1 MDDLFADIPAAGAT
15 PAGPDLFD
23 DIPVKAKPA
32 KSIGGQAADI
42 GRQFTSGVALPFSG
56 ALKGAAIGG
65 ALAERANPA
74 NAQNTSDAD
83 GYEAAAKSLEED
95 IELLPD
101 EDSKAFAREEVAR
114 LRALAEQ
121 RRTLAS
127 TPSATSRTPAK
138 ERLPYRIGQSIDDFV
153 SDTVGKVA
161 PEDVGLGGQVAQG
174 LGNFAGMGAATV
186 GATVVGGPV
195 AGAATGAV
203 MGYGM
208 NASQVYEE
216 ALATGVDED
225 TALDAAKWAG
235 LVGMS
240 EVIPVFRAL
249 KFAPKGFS
257 TKAMN
262 VLKDAAEEGGQEG
275 VSQVLNNWIAQG
287 YYDPER
293 GFSDGVAESMLVGSI
308 VGGTVGVTVGV
319 MSPSE
324 KAALNTAPPAAA
336 PPAAPADNGIAPDTA
351 AALGASPRSADE
363 IARQVMASK
372 SKPATQPGNAPA
384 EAAAPA
390 TEQVAKPTEQV
401 ASPAAEAA
409 GDTIETVPEAPATI
423 ENQNA
428 ALLDPKNKRKAV
440 FIPNS
445 SYEAGEVDEPDGKSI
460 GRLVLPEGILFF
472 NKAKGYTGNDIRS
485 LYKSGRLGSVL
496 GLGEFNKA
504 DVAESMAQ
512 GSPEAAVTER
522 TPDGVEVK
530 AAAGTQETA
539 PDQLA
544 ALEADKTPGNTVQV
558 ESPAKVLADRIAAR
572 QVAPVASP
580 VAPPAP
586 APAPAPVEAQAPAPA
601 PAPAPAAPSA
611 AARANAELDAAQA
624 KAQTIRENAI
634 RALAPQ
640 IEALGMTVDQAL
652 ALPRGEQ
659 QKIIERAK
667 KPKAAPEKAQAVKDV
682 SKTREEPVTPVG
694 NTAPLAEA
702 APAEEPKKPGK
713 TQVFITDE
721 ATQAATKAYNDEI
734 AARAAETNKPT
745 TEEKVEART
754 GRVDAV
760 KKQIGTKTYTSA
772 GEEAEARGRAGGAR
786 RGKPFWAKVREDAET
801 AADLLKRVPDELV
814 PVSSVDGKVKLISR
828 LEGIIN
834 EATERGFVFKGKST
848 YDTNTDAV
856 VWLNDAK
863 MMLGKLKANLTNGKV
878 SYAEIEGFLMDEI
891 ATKRGDGSLLR
902 ERRIA
907 AGNDTK
913 KPSGGAAIE
922 NVADTSGDTSP
933 GNEIDDIVNN
943 DPDKEDV
950 AVTTEDL
957 AAQKEKDAP
966 PKALPDTA
974 TARDDAEIGARVT
987 ANKRSVGSL
996 QSLDESEQYA
1006 KQLEKVGMT
1015 PREWRELNDEDPERA
1030 KQIMDKAKADSV
1042 KTISANSLSEEEKAA
1057 MVARLM
1063 GARSSRA
1070 IDTDEETDSSPSG
1083 ADVAGAMASMD
1094 ASDIDTFILTDID
1107 EMIAEKAFINALV
1120 TKNKILSPR
1129 EAKLQQTLA
1138 RELSKAINKVAGET
1152 GVYVLSDEAFN
1163 SMAPSSTMGFYLKEV
1178 DAIFV
1183 RRSAMTDRNV
1193 LAHIMLHEG
1202 SHAAF
1207 EAAIEASPTLKAQLE
1222 TLRVKVEQHAVD
1234 TNYDGSKYAFKDV
1247 HEFLAEAWSNPQFQ
1261 EFLANTPLSMKER
1274 ADLGLKGPQTISV
1287 KSAILW
1293 LKNAVA
1299 NVLNIKEAFTS
1310 AGYPAGTKSTMDAV
1324 LDIAGRL
1331 LEAAPQARA
1340 DMEAAVAAGLEDG
1353 GSRPMTTDAT
1363 PKNPGLVNKLKA
1375 RGLNARQAGKV
1386 ASIIRKEFGGKATD
1400 AQLDEIAALIREET
1414 NAAAEMVKAA
1424 KAQGAKV
1431 KEQSRKLNEDA
1442 LEAAV
1447 KDFTPG
1453 KNPGRPWLLGLLTN
1467 SQIGRVADRFYGKDN
1482 NPVRKIAELIER
1494 RRVRR
1499 DRYMSDMGSV
1509 VEDIVKA
1516 QSTHTKEQMEALFS
1530 LAHDATMA
1538 GAHPDYALDHEMNAH
1553 LGKDAL
1559 SGMFGKGAHSKLMAA
1574 YKALPKE
1581 LKELYVRTRE
1591 TLTDAQNRM
1600 TFGVMRNI
1608 LNKAGFTDEA
1618 MIRRFHE
1625 DTATEADFAMV
1636 GEELANHL
1644 VNAAEL
1650 KKIRGPYFNLV
1661 RRGDHVVRGT
1671 YKITPPGNATVLEPN
1686 VFEFKDRKAAIAYVQ
1701 RMAQTDML
1709 KSTIK
1714 SVWVDKNTG
1723 KTTGVEADGTEVR
1736 ISPKDV
1742 DAENRFIVT
1751 VQNEHV
1757 EFVDGR
1763 KTAKR
1768 LSEDLKEAGLT
1779 GVSFE
1784 KKAWERDAQNA
1795 QMLSDQFRSLM
1806 ATLDKRQA
1814 TSSLSGAQKAEMRA
1828 LLNEVSLRFLGSTR
1842 IQSSRLPRRYVQG
1855 ASKDLVRNTYDYVKE
1870 TSGYLA
1876 KLDTEPMIEA
1886 ELENLEKRHKA
1897 LVASDT
1903 GANEGSRLVMDELKK
1918 RALDPNYGD
1927 TNGPMARAVDRILR
1941 ASFVDYLASAG
1952 YSVVNSL
1959 QPALVTLPVLSGDFN
1974 PASASYQLIRA
1985 YFDLG
1990 TARTVGTGIAD
2001 TAKAMAGK
2009 QADSD
2014 FSSAMKSRLTEKR
2027 ERDMIQELTDVGLID
2042 SDGGL
2047 ELVRKLDRSS
2057 SDVVHYLVDTPL
2069 GYLENVVRAMPQ
2081 AIEAINRGPTALAAY
2096 RLMYAKTQDHKKSVQ
2111 YAKDKVDETQG
2122 NYSASNA
2129 SPVFNSSVGRLLL
2142 QFKKYGQMIYTMLG
2156 QNVGRV
2162 IRRDSSAADRARGVT
2177 TLAYVAATQQ
2187 IVAGSLGLPFLE
2199 IPRLIFTGLAAVG
2212 FDDMDWEDFEEEVEK
2227 FWAEITGSD
2236 KAGEM
2241 LTYGVTRGIPG
2252 GWGFDLNSRVG
2263 MDSLM
2268 TFGEPRTGKDSDEK
2282 SWLFDTFAGP
2292 AIATGWDMKN
2302 GIEDIFNDKWETGL
2316 QKLIPLKTVTD
2327 TLKAARGIEGGTM
2340 NEQDAV
2346 LRVLGLTSARQ
2357 ARLATEKGRDIDA
2370 AGEAKDDRN
2379 KIIADFVNAATERE
2393 RQGAWRRAQE
2403 YNANLEEGE
2412 RKLSREYLIRLRT
2425 KDRARYQE

>member
-15 PAGPDLFD
+15 PAETGLFD

-56 ALKGAAIGG
+56 ALKGAGIAG
-65 ALAERANPA
+65 ALSERANPA
-74 NAQNTSDAD
+74 NAQNLRDAE
-83 GYEAAAKSLEED
+83 GYEAAAKSLEAD

-114 LRALAEQ
+114 LRGLAEQ
-121 RRTLAS
+121 RRLLAS
-127 TPSATSRTPAK
+127 TPSATTRTPAK
-138 ERLPYRIGQSIDDFV
+138 DRLPYRIGQSVDDFV
-153 SDTVGKVA
+153 SQTVGKVA

-186 GATVVGGPV
+186 GATAVGGPV
-195 AGAATGAV
+195 AGIATGAT

-208 NASQVYEE
+208 NASQAYEE
-216 ALATGVDED
+216 ALAAGVDED

-240 EVIPVFRAL
+240 EVVPVFRAL
-249 KFAPKGFS
+249 KFTPKGFS

-275 VSQVLNNWIAQG
+275 ITQVLNNWIAQG
-287 YYDPER
+287 YYDPDR
-293 GFSDGVAESMLVGSI
+293 GFTEGVAESMLVGSI
-308 VGGTVGVTVGV
+308 VGGTVGVAVGV
-319 MSPSE
+319 VSPSE
-324 KAALNTAPPAAA
+324 KAALSTEPPAPSAST
-336 PPAAPADNGIAPDTA
+336 PPADNGIAPDAA

-372 SKPATQPGNAPA
+372 PKPVTPPGNVPA
-384 EAAAPA
+384 EAVSPA
-390 TEQVAKPTEQV
+390 TEQVEKPTEQV
-401 ASPAAEAA
+401 AAPAAEAA

-445 SYEAGEVDEPDGKSI
+445 SYEAGEVAEPDGKSI

-512 GSPEAAVTER
+512 GSPEVAVTEK
-522 TPDGVEVK
+522 TPEGVEVK

-558 ESPAKVLADRIAAR
+558 ESPAKVLADRLEAR
-572 QVAPVASP
+572 QAPTEA
-580 VAPPAP
+580 AP
-586 APAPAPVEAQAPAPA
+586 AAPASE
-601 PAPAPAAPSA
+601 PAPAAPSA
-611 AARANAELDAAQA
+611 AARANAELEAAQA
-624 KAQTIRENAI
+624 KAQSIRENAI

-640 IEALGMTVDQAL
+640 IEAMGMTVDQAL

-659 QKIIERAK
+659 QKVIERAK
-667 KPKAAPEKAQAVKDV
+667 KPKAATEKAQVAKDT
-682 SKTREEPVTPVG
+682 SKAREEV
-694 NTAPLAEA
+694 A
-702 APAEEPKKPGK
+702 APAAEPVAEKPGK

-721 ATQAATKAYNDEI
+721 ATKAATDAYNAEI
-734 AARAAETNKPT
+734 AARAAEANKPT
-745 TEEKVEART
+745 TDEKVEART
-754 GRVDAV
+754 ERVDAV
-760 KKQIGTKTYTSA
+760 KKQVGTKTYTSA

-801 AADLLKRVPDELV
+801 AADLLKRVPDELA
-814 PVSSVDGKVKLISR
+814 PVSTVDGKVKLIAR

-834 EATERGFVFKGKST
+834 EATERGFKFKEKST

-856 VWLNDAK
+856 VWLNDTK

-878 SYAEIEGFLMDEI
+878 SYSEIEGFLMDEL

-922 NVADTSGDTSP
+922 NVADTSAADTSP

-943 DPDKEDV
+943 DPDKED
-950 AVTTEDL
+950 AVSAEDL

-966 PKALPDTA
+966 PKALPATA
-974 TARDDAEIGARVT
+974 TAQDDAEIGARVT

-1006 KQLEKVGMT
+1006 KQLDKVGMT

-1030 KQIMDKAKADSV
+1030 KQILDKAKADSV
-1042 KTISANSLSEEEKAA
+1042 KTVSVSSLSEEEKAA

-1063 GARSSRA
+1063 GAKSSRA
-1070 IDTDEETDSSPSG
+1070 IDLDGETNSAPDG
-1083 ADVAGAMASMD
+1083 AGVAGAMTSMK
-1094 ASDIDTFILTDID
+1094 ASDIDTFSLTDID
-1107 EMIAEKAFINALV
+1107 EMISEKAFLNALV
-1120 TKNKILSPR
+1120 TKNQILLPR
-1129 EAKLQQTLA
+1129 EAKLQQALA
-1138 RELSKAINKVAGET
+1138 RELSKAITKVAGDT

-1163 SMAPSSTMGFYLKEV
+1163 TMAPSKMMGFYLKEA

-1183 RRSAMTDRNV
+1183 RRSAMKDRNV

-1207 EAAIEASPTLKAQLE
+1207 EAAIESNPTLKAQLE
-1222 TLRVKVEQHAVD
+1222 TLRVKVEQHAID
-1234 TNYDGSKYAFKDV
+1234 TNYDGSNYAFKDV
-1247 HEFLAEAWSNPQFQ
+1247 HEFLSEAWSNPQFQ
-1261 EFLANTPLSMKER
+1261 EFLANVPLSMKER

-1299 NVLNIKEAFTS
+1299 NVLNIKAAFTS

-1340 DMEAAVAAGLEDG
+1340 DMAADIAAGLEDG
-1353 GSRPMTTDAT
+1353 GSRAMTADAT
-1363 PKNPGLVNKLKA
+1363 PQAKGVVNKLKA

-1386 ASIIRKEFGGKATD
+1386 ASIIRKEFDGKATD
-1400 AQLDEIAALIREET
+1400 AQLDEIAALIRAET
-1414 NAAAEMVKAA
+1414 EAAAEMVKAA

-1431 KEQSRKLNEDA
+1431 KEQARKLNEDA

-1467 SQIGRVADRFYGKDN
+1467 SQIGRVADRFYGAEN

-1538 GAHPDYALDHEMNAH
+1538 GAHPDYPLGHEMNAH

-1559 SGMFGKGAHSKLMAA
+1559 SGMFGKGAHPKLVKA
-1574 YKALPKE
+1574 YQALPKE
-1581 LKELYVRTRE
+1581 LRELYVRTRE

-1600 TFGVMRNI
+1600 TFSVMRNI

-1618 MIRRFHE
+1618 MVRRFHE

-1650 KKIRGPYFNLV
+1650 KKIKGPYFNLV

-1671 YKITPPGNATVLEPN
+1671 YKITPPGNATVLKPN

-1709 KSTIK
+1709 KSSIK
-1714 SVWVDKNTG
+1714 SVWVDKATG

-1742 DAENRFIVT
+1742 DAENRFVVT

-1806 ATLDKRQA
+1806 ATLDKREA

-1828 LLNEVSLRFLGSTR
+1828 LLNEVSLRYLGSTR

-1876 KLDTEPMIEA
+1876 KLDTEPMLEA
-1886 ELENLEKRHKA
+1886 QLENLEKRHKA
-1897 LVASDT
+1897 LVETGT
-1903 GANEGSRLVMDELKK
+1903 GANEGSRLVLDEIKK

-1941 ASFVDYLASAG
+1941 ASFIDYLASAG

-1990 TARTVGTGIAD
+1990 TVRTVGTGIAD
-2001 TAKAMAGK
+2001 TAKAVAGK

-2014 FSSAMKSRLTEKR
+2014 FSSAMMSRLTEKR

-2057 SDVVHYLVDTPL
+2057 SNTMHYLVDTPL

-2096 RLMYAKTQDHKKSVQ
+2096 RLMYAKTKNHKKSVQ

-2122 NYSASNA
+2122 NYSSSNA
-2129 SPVFNSSVGRLLL
+2129 SPVFNTSVGRLLL

-2162 IRRDSSAADRARGVT
+2162 ISRDSSAADRARGVT

-2187 IVAGSLGLPFLE
+2187 LVAGSLGLPLLE
-2199 IPRLIFTGLAAVG
+2199 IPRLIFAGLASVG
-2212 FDDMDWEDFEEEVEK
+2212 VDMDWEDFEEEVEK

-2252 GWGFDLNSRVG
+2252 GWGFDLSSRVG
-2263 MDSLM
+2263 MDSLL
-2268 TFGEPRTGKDSDEK
+2268 TFGEPRSGKDADEK
-2282 SWLFDTFAGP
+2282 EWIFDTIMGP
-2292 AIATGWDMKN
+2292 AIATGWDMKS

-2316 QKLIPLKTVTD
+2316 QKLIPLKTITD

-2346 LRVLGLTSARQ
+2346 LRVIGLTSARQ
-2357 ARLATEKGRDIDA
+2357 ARLATERRREIDDA
-2370 AGEAKDDRN
+2370 SESKNDRN
-2379 KIIADFVNAATERE
+2379 KIISDFVNAVSEAERKA
-2393 RQGAWRRAQE
+2393 AWQRAQE

-2412 RKLSREYLIRLRT
+2412 RKLTRDYLIKLRT
-2425 KDRARYQE
+2425 KDRARYAE